1 MAPPPSSV
9 KTVGKTWAK
18 KVNAFARAE
27 VTRMSNTTTIPK
39 SRVRGRN
46 WETRYKAHMYSG
58 GQCMHSRV

>member
-18 KVNAFARAE
+18 KMNAFARAE
-27 VTRMSNTTTIPK
+27 VTRMSSTTTIPK

-46 WETRYKAHMYSG
+46 WETRYKAHM
-58 GQCMHSRV
+58 